1 MDINAVDLGLPNGV
15 LWADRNLGA
24 ESPEEYGLYL
34 TWGDLT
40 PQDDYSEGKYRYFQN
55 PSFEELGEN
64 ISGTQYDAATV
75 MYGEPWRLP
84 TRKEA
89 RNFISKKYCIFTP
102 ETVNGVEGYR
112 VTSKKNGNALFVPFG
127 GIIIGKE
134 NSSKTS
140 QAVYWTAEL
149 QPMSP
154 GHVAPRGF
162 YLEYYEYDPYR
173 NHWGYISPFF
183 GANIRPV
190 QGGKKRK

>member
-84 TRKEA
+84 TRKRQGISSA
-89 RNFISKKYCIFTP
+89 RN
-102 ETVNGVEGYR
+102 TVF
-112 VTSKKNGNALFVPFG
+112 SHPK
-127 GIIIGKE
+127 
-134 NSSKTS
+134 
-140 QAVYWTAEL
+140 Q
-149 QPMSP
+149 
-154 GHVAPRGF
+154 
-162 YLEYYEYDPYR
+162 
-173 NHWGYISPFF
+173 
-183 GANIRPV
+183 
-190 QGGKKRK
+190 